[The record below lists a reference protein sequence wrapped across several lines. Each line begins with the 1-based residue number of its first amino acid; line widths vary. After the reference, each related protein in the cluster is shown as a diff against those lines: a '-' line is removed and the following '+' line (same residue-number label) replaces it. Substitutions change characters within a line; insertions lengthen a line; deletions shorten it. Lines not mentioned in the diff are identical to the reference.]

1 MRGVSMR
8 HWTGGHYRCPDERQD
23 LALMRREREG
33 RPCISWRMLRSMV
46 RYGLH
51 TIYLNADG

>member
-23 LALMRREREG
+23 LALMG
-33 RPCISWRMLRSMV
+33 VSV
-46 RYGLH
+46 RVVRAFPGVSSAAWFAMGFIPL
-51 TIYLNADG
+51 LKC